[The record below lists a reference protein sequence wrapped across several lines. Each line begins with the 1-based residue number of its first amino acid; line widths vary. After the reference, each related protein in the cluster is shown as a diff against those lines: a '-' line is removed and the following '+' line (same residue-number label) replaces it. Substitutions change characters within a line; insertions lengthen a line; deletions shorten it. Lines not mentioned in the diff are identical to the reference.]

1 MPSIRSPIRRRL
13 VPRIPNKVP
22 PIRPSHK
29 HVHISSDVNVVFNN
43 SFSACSQGAWQLTP
57 DANSGDLF
65 LSTGGGIGNPSPQTA
80 ANWFKIEK
88 RRGDPGFYQLE
99 YCPSSNTIDAFATK
113 KDIVCGAIDGSID
126 NLTDDHRM
134 ILVKSISIRPDDYFS
149 TGLMFFFIKA

>member
-1 MPSIRSPIRRRL
+1 M
-13 VPRIPNKVP
+13 
-22 PIRPSHK
+22 
-29 HVHISSDVNVVFNN
+29 
-43 SFSACSQGAWQLTP
+43 ATYP

-113 KDIVCGAIDGSID
+113 KDIVCGLSMVVLI
-126 NLTDDHRM
+126 
-134 ILVKSISIRPDDYFS
+134 ISQM
-149 TGLMFFFIKA
+149 TTV